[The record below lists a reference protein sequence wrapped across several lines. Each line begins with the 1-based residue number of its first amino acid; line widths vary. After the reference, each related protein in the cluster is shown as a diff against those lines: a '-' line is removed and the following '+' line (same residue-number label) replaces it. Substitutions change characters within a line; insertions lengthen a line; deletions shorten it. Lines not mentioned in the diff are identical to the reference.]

1 MKDLLIQKPLSR
13 PLLWLTG
20 LLTIAAALPHWWN
33 LHPLISA
40 SLLVFV
46 SLRLLLWPTPQ
57 KPAPGWLM
65 LLLLP
70 ATLALVLYHANWT
83 EGRQFGVAL
92 LVVMAGMKLL
102 EMKARRDLYV
112 AVFLG
117 YFVLVT
123 LFLFYQ
129 SPLLTLYVLLVS
141 TGFTALLIAVNLI
154 DDALPWAMLLRRAGI
169 LVLTSIPVMIL
180 LFVLFPR
187 LDGPLWS
194 LNLGSSGVTG
204 MSDNIRM
211 GSISRLSQS
220 SEVAFRVRF
229 KGKPPPAAQRYWRGM
244 VLWQT
249 DGRNWE
255 REDSALPAER
265 FLPLVSP
272 LDYEITMETSG
283 QPWLFPL
290 DHVLGPAPS
299 LSLNTDGELNT
310 GSPIDTRKTWQLSS
324 STAVR
329 SSVLAGREWEM
340 GLQLPDAISARTE
353 QLAAQLRGRHRND
366 AEVVQAALRFF
377 HDQPFIYT
385 LEPPLLSGDPVDG
398 FLFDTRRGFCEHY
411 ATSFVV
417 LMRLADIPS
426 RVVIG
431 YQGGELNPL
440 GGHLVIRQSDAH
452 AWAEVWLDKRGWVRV
467 DPTAAVA
474 PERIEHSI
482 NNQAYAT
489 GAAVT
494 FNLGDSPAFIAG
506 MARRLKWFRDN
517 LQLNWHYWVVG
528 FNSARQQ
535 TLLQKLGL
543 SRLQNYQLGVAA
555 AVGAIL
561 LGSLA
566 FFLGMRERRGRK
578 DPVQQAYL
586 KFRRKLEKSGLV
598 ISPSTGPQDL
608 LKMAIAHSP
617 QKAAEMQAIIQQY
630 MALRYGRKPRKDVV
644 GSLKS
649 RIRKFRVSRH
659 PGAGRDPGY

>member
-46 SLRLLLWPTPQ
+46 SLRLLLWPTPE

-141 TGFTALLIAVNLI
+141 TGFTALLIAVNI
-154 DDALPWAMLLRRAGI
+154 IQDTLPWKMLFKRASV
-169 LVLTSIPVMIL
+169 LVLSSIPVMIL

-194 LNLGSSGVTG
+194 LNLGANSGVTG
-204 MSDNIRM
+204 MSDNIHM
-211 GSISRLSQS
+211 GSISHLSQS
-220 SEVAFRVRF
+220 EEVAFRVRF
-229 KGKPPPAAQRYWRGM
+229 KGELPSPAQRYWRGM

-249 DGRNWE
+249 DGRHWE
-255 REDSALPAER
+255 REDAALAADRFQPLGPALE
-265 FLPLVSP
+265 
-272 LDYEITMETSG
+272 YEITMEASG

-290 DHVLGPAPS
+290 DHVLGPAPG
-299 LSLNTDGELNT
+299 LSLNTDGELNA
-310 GSPIDTRKTWQLSS
+310 GSPIDTRKTWHLTS
-324 STAVR
+324 STAIR
-329 SSVLAGREWEM
+329 SPVLGGREWEM
-340 GLQLPDAISARTE
+340 GLQLPDTISARTE

-366 AEVVQAALRFF
+366 AGVVQAALRFF

-385 LEPPLLSGDPVDG
+385 LEPPLLSADPVDG

-452 AWAEVWLDKRGWVRV
+452 AWAEVWLDKQGWVRV

-482 NNQAYAT
+482 SNRVYAT
-489 GAAVT
+489 GAPVS

-528 FNSARQQ
+528 FNSSRQQ

-578 DPVQQAYL
+578 DLVQQAYL

-598 ISPSTGPQDL
+598 IAPSTGPQDL
-608 LKMAIAHSP
+608 LTMAIAHRP
-617 QKAAEMQAIIQQY
+617 QKSAEMQVIIQQY
-630 MALRYGRKPRKDVV
+630 MALRYGRRPRRD
-644 GSLKS
+644 
-649 RIRKFRVSRH
+649 RISALRTRVRKFRIS
-659 PGAGRDPGY
+659 

>member
-20 LLTIAAALPHWWN
+20 LLLVAAALPHWWN
-33 LHPLISA
+33 LHPLISG
-40 SLLVFV
+40 SLLLFV
-46 SLRLLLWPTPQ
+46 ALRLLLWPTPE

-154 DDALPWAMLLRRAGI
+154 EDTLPWAMLLRRAGI
-169 LVLTSIPVMIL
+169 LVLSSIPVMLL

-187 LDGPLWS
+187 LDGPLWT
-194 LNLGSSGVTG
+194 LNLGSSSGVTG

-211 GSISRLSQS
+211 GNISNLSQS

-229 KGKPPPAAQRYWRGM
+229 KGDSPPPAQRYWRGM

-255 REDSALPAER
+255 REDSALQAET
-265 FLPLVSP
+265 FTPVAEPLE
-272 LDYEITMETSG
+272 YEITMEASG

-290 DHVLGPAPS
+290 DHVLVAPLG
-299 LSLNTDGELNT
+299 LSLNTDGELSTPTAIN
-310 GSPIDTRKTWQLSS
+310 SRKTWQLSS
-324 STAVR
+324 STGIR
-329 SSVLAGREWEM
+329 SPALGGREWEM
-340 GLQLPDAISARTE
+340 GLQLPDVISVRTE
-353 QLAAQLRGRHRND
+353 QLAAQLRGNKRSD
-366 AEVVQAALRFF
+366 AQVVQAALHFF
-377 HDQPFIYT
+377 HDQPFVYT
-385 LEPPLLSGDPVDG
+385 LQPPLLSGDPVDG

-417 LMRLADIPS
+417 LMRLADIPA

-440 GGHLVIRQSDAH
+440 GGHLIVRQSDAH
-452 AWAEVWLDKRGWVRV
+452 AWAEVWLDKQGWVRV

-474 PERIEHSI
+474 PERIEYSI
-482 NNQAYAT
+482 NNQAYAP
-489 GAAVT
+489 GAPVS
-494 FNLGDSPAFIAG
+494 FDLGESPAFIAS

-528 FNSARQQ
+528 FNSSRQQ

-566 FFLGMRERRGRK
+566 FFLGMRQRGGRK

-586 KFRRKLEKSGLV
+586 SFRRKLEKSGLPM
-598 ISPSTGPQDL
+598 SASTGPQDVL
-608 LKMAIAHSP
+608 NMASAHCP
-617 QKAAEMQAIIQQY
+617 QQAAEIQAIVQQY
-630 MALRYGRKPRKDVV
+630 LALRYGRNPRADMVSALCARV
-644 GSLKS
+644 
-649 RIRKFRVSRH
+649 RKFRVS
-659 PGAGRDPGY
+659 